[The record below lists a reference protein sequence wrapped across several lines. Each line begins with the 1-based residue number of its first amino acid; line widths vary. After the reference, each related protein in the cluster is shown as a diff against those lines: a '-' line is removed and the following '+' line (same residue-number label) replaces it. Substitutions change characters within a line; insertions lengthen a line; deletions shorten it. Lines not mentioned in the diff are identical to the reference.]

1 MSELT
6 RFLEEEGKR
15 AKVEALK
22 ATSYEAICDILDDQ
36 ERQLEEARKEKKRIM
51 RWMKKYLDQ
60 PNGYKF
66 IGYSDLDEMYYKLL
80 NEDIEKQLKE
90 QG

>member
-1 MSELT
+1 MSELI

-36 ERQLEEARKEKKRIM
+36 ERQLEEARESEILFLRTLSLDLLPSCSRHKSAEDRI
-51 RWMKKYLDQ
+51 
-60 PNGYKF
+60 N
-66 IGYSDLDEMYYKLL
+66 KL
-80 NEDIEKQLKE
+80 EQQIKE